1 MPSSRMDTQRKLEIL
16 AQDAQYDLACAC
28 GTGNDDRRRRGVGG
42 RWLYP
47 VTLPSGGHSLLLKT
61 LVSNACTNDCKYCP
75 LRRGSNVAR
84 CSMTSDEIANIFLEY
99 RRTENV
105 FGLFLTSGVT
115 GTPDQSMERLL
126 DATKLLR
133 KKHRFRGYIHLKIL
147 PGASDAA
154 VEEAVRYASAVSL
167 NIETPGKGHFQLLS
181 ASKDYDR
188 DIIRPLM
195 LMSRLTAR
203 GQPRARVKCTT
214 QFVVGASDESDG
226 EIVKYMTGLYDRL
239 HFDRIYFSAYQPG
252 LGDPSIPGEQA
263 LRQQPADAL
272 IRREHR
278 LYQTDFLMRKYGF
291 AGSELVLDATG
302 NLPLD
307 RDPKEAWALAH
318 PEVFPVNAYTA
329 EREKLLRVPGLGLL
343 GVQRLMAARQ
353 HRRLHSLADAGL
365 RGRLAA
371 KAAPYLV
378 WS

>member
-1 MPSSRMDTQRKLEIL
+1 MDTQRKLEIL

-28 GTGNDDRRRRGVGG
+28 GTRDDEHRRRGAGG
-42 RWLYP
+42 KWLYP

-75 LRRGSNVAR
+75 LRRGSNVER
-84 CSMTSDEIANIFLEY
+84 CSMTADEIANIFLEY

-133 KKHRFRGYIHLKIL
+133 KKHQFRGYIHLKIL

-167 NIETPGKGHFQLLS
+167 NIETPGRRHFAKLS
-181 ASKDYDR
+181 ECKDYDR
-188 DIIRPLM
+188 DIIRPLT
-195 LMSRLTAR
+195 LMSRLTAK

-214 QFVVGASDESDG
+214 QFVVGASDETDG

-239 HFDRIYFSAYQPG
+239 HFERIYFSAYQPG
-252 LGDPSIPGEQA
+252 LGDPSIPGEQM
-263 LRQQPADAL
+263 LRQQPADAI

-291 AGSELVLDATG
+291 SGSELVLDGAG

-318 PEVFPVNAYTA
+318 PEFFPLNANTA

-343 GVQRLMAARQ
+343 GVQRLQAARQ
-353 HRRLHSLADAGL
+353 TRCLRSLAEIGL
-365 RGRLAA
+365 RGRLAT
-371 KAAPYLV
+371 KAAPYLM

>member
-1 MPSSRMDTQRKLEIL
+1 MDTQRKLEIL

-28 GTGNDDRRRRGVGG
+28 GTSDRERRTRGAGG
-42 RWLYP
+42 KWLYP
-47 VTLPSGGHSLLLKT
+47 VTLPSGGHSILLKT

-75 LRRGSNVAR
+75 LRRGSNVER
-84 CSMTSDEIANIFLEY
+84 CALTPDEIARVFLEY
-99 RRTENV
+99 RRTEHI

-115 GTPDQSMERLL
+115 GTPDQGMERLL
-126 DATKLLR
+126 DAAKLLR
-133 KKHRFRGYIHLKIL
+133 RKHQFRGYIHLKIL

-167 NIETPGKGHFQLLS
+167 NIETPGKRHFQLLS

-188 DIIRPLM
+188 DIIRPLT
-195 LMSRLTAR
+195 LMSRLTAK

-239 HFDRIYFSAYQPG
+239 HFDRVYFSAYQPG
-252 LGDPSIPGEQA
+252 LGDPSIPGEQT
-263 LRQQPADAL
+263 LRQQPADAI

-291 AGSELVLDATG
+291 AGSELVLDAAG

-318 PEVFPVNAYTA
+318 PEFFPINANTA

-343 GVQRLMAARQ
+343 GVQRLLAARQ
-353 HRRLHSLADAGL
+353 TRRLRSFAEVGL
-365 RGRLAA
+365 RGRLAT
-371 KAAPYLV
+371 KAVPYLM

>member
-1 MPSSRMDTQRKLEIL
+1 METQRKLEIL

-28 GTGNDDRRRRGVGG
+28 GTSDQDRRRRGAGG
-42 RWLYP
+42 KWLYP
-47 VTLPSGGHSLLLKT
+47 VTLPSGGQSILLKT
-61 LVSNACTNDCKYCP
+61 LVSNICTNDCKYCP
-75 LRRGSNVAR
+75 LRRGSNVER
-84 CSMTSDEIANIFLEY
+84 CSMTPDEVARIFLEY
-99 RRTENV
+99 RRTENI

-126 DATKLLR
+126 DAAKLLR
-133 KKHRFRGYIHLKIL
+133 RKHQFRGYIHLKIL

-167 NIETPGKGHFQLLS
+167 NIETPGKRHFQLLS

-188 DIIRPLM
+188 DIIRPLT
-195 LMSRLTAR
+195 LMSRLTAK

-214 QFVVGASDESDG
+214 QFVVGASDETDG

-239 HFDRIYFSAYQPG
+239 HFERIYFSAYQPG
-252 LGDPSIPGEQA
+252 LGDPSIPGEQT
-263 LRQQPADAL
+263 LRQQPADAI

-318 PEVFPVNAYTA
+318 PEFFPLNANTA

-343 GVQRLMAARQ
+343 GVQRLLAARQ
-353 HRRLHSLADAGL
+353 TRRLRSLAEVGM
-365 RGRLAA
+365 RGRLAT
-371 KAAPYLV
+371 KAAPYMV